1 MYYNFKRVNKS
12 FGNSKSK
19 SNKIWWILSSYER
32 ILADVFIIL
41 YFRVKSLKDIITL
54 GSIEDNTVK
63 ELTKYSI
70 KKLDEN
76 IKSIM

>member
-1 MYYNFKRVNKS
+1 MYYNFKRVNKGI
-12 FGNSKSK
+12 GNSKSM

-63 ELTKYSI
+63 ELTKYSL